1 MVCLESRI
9 CTHSTRTATM
19 GMAVQSV
26 RHDGD
31 ARDRTSRKSTAGSER
46 VRMISKCIMLVT
58 QVWNPYGS
66 QDVEITG
73 GVGAYRDK
81 WGEVKESSLLS
92 TDAWEFKVG
101 FRPPIWCYVDEE
113 GNVTL
118 NKYSAQWERMNST
131 FEAPT
136 ENNP

>member
-1 MVCLESRI
+1 
-9 CTHSTRTATM
+9 
-19 GMAVQSV
+19 
-26 RHDGD
+26 
-31 ARDRTSRKSTAGSER
+31 
-46 VRMISKCIMLVT
+46 MISKCIMLVT

-81 WGEVKESSLLS
+81 WGEVKESSLLQ
-92 TDAWEFKVG
+92 TDAWEFRVG

-118 NKYSAQWERMNST
+118 NKYSAQWERMNPT